1 MKDTIAAI
9 ASGLTASGIGIVRI
23 SGPEAFVVLERIFR
37 FADNRKKMSE
47 MKPNTIH
54 YGFIYDENEK
64 LDEVL
69 VMLMRAPH
77 TYTAEDTAEIDCH
90 GGIYVMQRILSLVLR
105 NGARLAEPGEFT
117 KRAFLNGRIDLTE
130 AEAVM
135 DVIASGSDDA
145 LKSSLLQLGGSVK
158 RVIDDAR
165 ERIISE
171 AAFIEAALDDPEHMD
186 LDGYPEVL
194 YERMRALRDEL
205 LAFAG
210 TFDQGKILREGI
222 ATVILGKPNAGKS
235 SLLNC
240 LTGEDRAIVTEI
252 AGTTRDTLEENVRLG
267 GMMLRIADTAGI
279 RSTDDVIEKIGV
291 ERALRKAEHADLIL
305 ALFDSS
311 LPLTGEDEEILRF
324 IEHKKALVL
333 LNKTD
338 LAPVTTAEE
347 LSARIGKPVIEIS
360 AKKGEGI
367 DALEKSVRD
376 LFFSGGLRLN
386 EQAVMTNVRH
396 KEAVTEAAKSL
407 SFVMES
413 IENGMPEDFYTV
425 DLMDAYASLGKI
437 IGEEV
442 GDDIVD
448 AVFSR
453 FCMGK

>member
-37 FADNRKKMSE
+37 FADSRKNLRE
-47 MKPNTIH
+47 VKPNTIH
-54 YGFIYDENEK
+54 YGFIFDENEK

-77 TYTAEDTAEIDCH
+77 TYTAEDTVEIDCH
-90 GGIYVMQRILSLVLR
+90 GGIYVMQKILALVLR

-117 KRAFLNGRIDLTE
+117 KRAFLNGRIDLSE

-145 LKSSLLQLGGSVK
+145 LESSLMQLGGSVR
-158 RVIDDAR
+158 RVVEDAR
-165 ERIISE
+165 ERIIAE

-186 LDGYPEVL
+186 LTGYSEAL
-194 YERMRALRDEL
+194 YERVRTLRDEL
-205 LAFAG
+205 VSFAG

-240 LTGEDRAIVTEI
+240 LTGEERAIVTDI
-252 AGTTRDTLEENVRLG
+252 AGTTRDTLEENIRLG
-267 GMMLRIADTAGI
+267 GMMLRVADTAGI
-279 RSTDDVIEKIGV
+279 RATDDVIEKIGV
-291 ERALRKAEHADLIL
+291 ERALKMAGHADLIL

-311 LPLTGEDEEILRF
+311 LPLTDEDEEILRF
-324 IEHKKALVL
+324 IEDKKALIL

-338 LAPVTTAEE
+338 LAPVTTAAVLKE
-347 LSARIGKPVIEIS
+347 RVRKPVIEIS
-360 AKKGEGI
+360 AKMHEGI
-367 DALEKSVRD
+367 DALEKSVRE
-376 LFFSGGLRLN
+376 LFFSGGLHIN
-386 EQAVMTNVRH
+386 EQAVMTNARH
-396 KEAVTEAAKSL
+396 REAVNEAAKSL

-413 IENGMPEDFYTV
+413 IENGLPEDFYTV

-437 IGEEV
+437 IGQEV
-442 GDDIVD
+442 GDDIID

>member
-37 FADNRKKMSE
+37 FADSRKNLRE
-47 MKPNTIH
+47 VKPNTIH
-54 YGFIYDENEK
+54 YGFIFDENEK

-77 TYTAEDTAEIDCH
+77 TYTAEDTVEIDCH
-90 GGIYVMQRILSLVLR
+90 GGIYVMQKILALVLR

-117 KRAFLNGRIDLTE
+117 KRAFLNGRIDLSE

-145 LKSSLLQLGGSVK
+145 LESSLMQLGGSVR
-158 RVIDDAR
+158 RVVEDAR
-165 ERIISE
+165 ERIIAE

-186 LDGYPEVL
+186 LTGYSEAL
-194 YERMRALRDEL
+194 HERVRTLRDEL
-205 LAFAG
+205 VSFAG

-240 LTGEDRAIVTEI
+240 LTGEERAIVTDI
-252 AGTTRDTLEENVRLG
+252 AGTTRDTLEENIRLG
-267 GMMLRIADTAGI
+267 GMMLRVADTAGI
-279 RSTDDVIEKIGV
+279 RATDDVIEKIGV
-291 ERALRKAEHADLIL
+291 ERALKMAGHADLIL

-311 LPLTGEDEEILRF
+311 LPLTDEDEEILKF
-324 IEHKKALVL
+324 IEDKKALIL

-338 LAPVTTAEE
+338 LAPVTTAAVLKE
-347 LSARIGKPVIEIS
+347 RVRKPVIEIS
-360 AKKGEGI
+360 AKMHEGI
-367 DALEKSVRD
+367 DALEKSVRE
-376 LFFSGGLRLN
+376 LFFSGGLHIN
-386 EQAVMTNVRH
+386 EQ
-396 KEAVTEAAKSL
+396 AKSL

-413 IENGMPEDFYTV
+413 IENGLPEDFYTV

-437 IGEEV
+437 IGQEV
-442 GDDIVD
+442 GDDIID

>member
-145 LKSSLLQLGGSVK
+145 LKSSLLQLGGSVR
-158 RVIDDAR
+158 RVIEDAR

-186 LDGYPEVL
+186 LDGYPEAL
-194 YERMRALRDEL
+194 YERMRALKEEL

-240 LTGEDRAIVTEI
+240 LTGEERAIVTEI

-338 LAPVTTAEE
+338 LAPVTTAAE
-347 LSARIGKPVIEIS
+347 LSARVHKPVIEIS

-367 DALEKSVRD
+367 NALEKSVRE

>member
-1 MKDTIAAI
+1 
-9 ASGLTASGIGIVRI
+9 
-23 SGPEAFVVLERIFR
+23 
-37 FADNRKKMSE
+37 MSE
-47 MKPNTIH
+47 VKPNTIH
-54 YGFIYDENEK
+54 YGFIFDGNEK

-90 GGIYVMQRILSLVLR
+90 GGIYVMQKILALVLR

-117 KRAFLNGRIDLTE
+117 RRAFLNGRIDLSE

-145 LKSSLLQLGGSVK
+145 LKSSLMQLGGSV
-158 RVIDDAR
+158 RRMIEDAR

-171 AAFIEAALDDPEHMD
+171 VAYIEAALDDPEHMD
-186 LDGYPEVL
+186 LTGYPEI
-194 YERMRALRDEL
+194 LRGRVEKLRGEL
-205 LAFAG
+205 LSFAG
-210 TFDQGKILREGI
+210 TFDQGKIMREGI
-222 ATVILGKPNAGKS
+222 STVILGKPNAGKS

-240 LTGEDRAIVTEI
+240 LTGEERAIVTEI

-279 RSTDDVIEKIGV
+279 RATDDVIEKIGV
-291 ERALRKAEHADLIL
+291 ERALKLAEHADLIL

-311 LPLTGEDEEILRF
+311 LPLTDEDEEILRF
-324 IEHKKALVL
+324 IEDKKALVL

-338 LAPVTTAEE
+338 LAPVTTAAFLRER
-347 LSARIGKPVIEIS
+347 AKKPVIEIS
-360 AKKGEGI
+360 AKMGEGI
-367 DALEKSVRD
+367 GELEKSVRE
-376 LFFSGGLRLN
+376 LFFAGGLRLN
-386 EQAVMTNVRH
+386 EQTVMTNIRH
-396 KEAVTEAAKSL
+396 KEAVTEAAESL
-407 SFVMES
+407 ALVLAG
-413 IENGMPEDFYTV
+413 IDNGLPEDFYTV
-425 DLMDAYASLGKI
+425 DFMDAYASLGRI

-448 AVFSR
+448 AVFTR